1 MSNSRLFRSALLVC
15 IGVLIGQYNSTT
27 QINCNDNTDNMIN
40 TNKSE
45 EQQIE
50 TISEEEAPILL
61 DIPKTTKE
69 IVINVGTSIDP
80 ILPGKTAFALLV
92 LSYEFL
98 SSI

>member
-1 MSNSRLFRSALLVC
+1 MINSRLFRSALLVC

-27 QINCNDNTDNMIN
+27 QINCNDNTDMIN

-50 TISEEEAPILL
+50 TISEEEEAPILL

-69 IVINVGTSIDP
+69 IVINVGTSVDP
-80 ILPGKTAFALLV
+80 ILPGKTAFALFCRMN
-92 LSYEFL
+92 S
-98 SSI
+98 